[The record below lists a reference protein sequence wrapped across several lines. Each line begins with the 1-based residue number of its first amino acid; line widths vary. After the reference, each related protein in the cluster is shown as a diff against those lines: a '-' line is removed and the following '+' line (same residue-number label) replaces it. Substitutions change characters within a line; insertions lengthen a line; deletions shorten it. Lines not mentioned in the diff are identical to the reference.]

1 MKDDVRARERAPGG
15 TVASLDRVA
24 VRRVLV
30 SVHDKAH
37 LAGLVRALAAALPA
51 ISAGPEPLDGLR
63 LYASGGTQA
72 AIAGF
77 QGDVPGARV
86 EVVAIPDYTGFPEM
100 PGGLVKT
107 LHPRIHAGILA
118 ETGSPEQDRYLAEI
132 GAEAFDMVVCNLY
145 PFEEVAAT
153 PGATIED
160 LRRNIDIGG
169 PTMIRAAA
177 KNFLRVGVLVD
188 PVDYGP
194 VGAEVVAHGGLS
206 LATRLEL
213 ARKAFARVRDYDEAI
228 CRALAGIEAVAL
240 QRAYGMAR

>member
-1 MKDDVRARERAPGG
+1 MPDAVQ
-15 TVASLDRVA
+15 DRVP

-30 SVHDKAH
+30 SVHDKAQ
-37 LAGLVRALAAALPA
+37 LAALVGALVSGLPA
-51 ISAGPEPLDGLR
+51 NPAGAVSPDRLR

-72 AIAGF
+72 EIDRFAREVG
-77 QGDVPGARV
+77 GDRI
-86 EVVAIPDYTGFPEM
+86 ELVAIPDYTGFPEM

-118 ETGSPEQDRYLAEI
+118 ETGSPEQARYLAEI
-132 GAEAFDMVVCNLY
+132 GAEAFDLVVCNLY
-145 PFEEVAAT
+145 PFEKVAAR
-153 PGATIED
+153 PGATLED

-177 KNFLRVGVLVD
+177 KNFWRVGVLVD
-188 PVDYGP
+188 PGDYGP

-213 ARKAFARVRDYDEAI
+213 ARKAFTRTRDYDQAI
-228 CRALAGIEAVAL
+228 CRALAELEAFAP
-240 QRAYGMAR
+240 QRACGVEK